1 MLTKAGTKLLDFGL
15 ARETGPARPASSPG
29 EPAPTVAMGLTAEGM
44 ILGTVPY
51 MAPEQVEGRGADA
64 RSDVWSF
71 GCLLYEMVTG
81 APPFTGQS
89 PASLMAA
96 ILEHEPEPISRRM
109 AAAPPMLERIIAT
122 CLRKDP
128 ADRWQ
133 SARDLLHE
141 LGWLAS
147 GLSGELAA
155 PAPSRP
161 PRPWQLALAAAGL
174 AVLALAVGWALG
186 RRGAASVPARRAGP
200 PVIVLMDSTHP
211 QRVYDDDTRKAGGTN
226 ADDLTDLLRDLPVSL
241 VKETTNVQWHRESQ
255 VLQEDP
261 DLIVV
266 HRSCFFDATYFP
278 DPAASEQTYPF
289 AADKFEMFIGLVG
302 TSNPRTRFL
311 VYSRKSWK
319 DAAERDR
326 WVGNLERR
334 FPVLKGRVRAWSVP
348 LDRTSFRHPATGAE
362 IKAQVGELLPKG

>member
-1 MLTKAGTKLLDFGL
+1 
-15 ARETGPARPASSPG
+15 
-29 EPAPTVAMGLTAEGM
+29 
-44 ILGTVPY
+44 
-51 MAPEQVEGRGADA
+51 
-64 RSDVWSF
+64 
-71 GCLLYEMVTG
+71 
-81 APPFTGQS
+81 
-89 PASLMAA
+89 
-96 ILEHEPEPISRRM
+96 
-109 AAAPPMLERIIAT
+109 
-122 CLRKDP
+122 
-128 ADRWQ
+128 
-133 SARDLLHE
+133 
-141 LGWLAS
+141 
-147 GLSGELAA
+147 
-155 PAPSRP
+155 
-161 PRPWQLALAAAGL
+161 
-174 AVLALAVGWALG
+174 
-186 RRGAASVPARRAGP
+186 
-200 PVIVLMDSTHP
+200 
-211 QRVYDDDTRKAGGTN
+211 
-226 ADDLTDLLRDLPVSL
+226 
-241 VKETTNVQWHRESQ
+241 